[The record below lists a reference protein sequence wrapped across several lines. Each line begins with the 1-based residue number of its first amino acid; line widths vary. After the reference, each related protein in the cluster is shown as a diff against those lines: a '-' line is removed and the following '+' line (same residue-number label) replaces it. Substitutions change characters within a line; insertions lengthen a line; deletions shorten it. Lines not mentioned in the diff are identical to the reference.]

1 MAPMMP
7 LPSDTQRKQTS
18 CSTAPSSLLNHS
30 LTLLQVAVT
39 VGLLWWLF
47 HDPQRRAV
55 MGAALKLADWRWIV
69 LAIAAAGVC
78 EFFGIL
84 RWQLFLR
91 MLHIEVPIRET
102 SKLFFIGA
110 FFNQFLPGT
119 TGGDVVRVI
128 FLMRD
133 HPENKT
139 EGFLSVAVD
148 RLLAVL
154 VLVIMG
160 LLFAWAR
167 SDWFASSFAVGHLM
181 KWFAITLFVMGAAL
195 VASFVLTSRH
205 LVTLLPRKFPFRRQI
220 IKLSKLWQL
229 CLENRR
235 EALLGAIYTVPMLLA
250 YFAAFCFAAKA
261 FTDKVSFWD
270 MTSIMPLVTA
280 ISSLPISLNG
290 IGVREA
296 LLEELLAQLCGVSRG
311 TGLLISIA
319 GMTVY
324 LLWGL
329 VGGYFY
335 LGRITKRYRASRE
348 TGGQ

>member
-1 MAPMMP
+1 MISV
-7 LPSDTQRKQTS
+7 PSDIRRTQEDRRI
-18 CSTAPSSLLNHS
+18 PIPLLGHL
-30 LTLLQVAVT
+30 LTVLQVAVT

-55 MGAALKLADWRWIV
+55 MGAALGMADWRWMV
-69 LAIAAAGVC
+69 LSVAAAGVC

-91 MLHIEVPIRET
+91 MLHIEVPLRET
-102 SKLFFIGA
+102 SRLFFIGA

-160 LLFAWAR
+160 LLFAWMR
-167 SDWFASSFAVGHLM
+167 DDWFAHSFAVGQLM
-181 KWFAITLFVMGAAL
+181 KWFAITLVIMAGAL
-195 VASFVLTSRH
+195 VASFIITSRH
-205 LVTLLPRKFPFRRQI
+205 LVALLPRKFPFRKQI
-220 IKLSKLWQL
+220 VKLSKLWQL

-261 FTDKVSFWD
+261 FTDKVSLWD

-296 LLEELLAQLCGVSRG
+296 LFEELLAELCVVPRG

-329 VGGYFY
+329 VGGVFY
-335 LGRITKRYRASRE
+335 LGRITRRYRLSSE
-348 TGGQ
+348 TSGQ